1 MDTLTK
7 KVLTAVALIVA
18 TGVTAVE
25 MTRTSAYAQ
34 SGFATGNAAA
44 YAGERIN
51 VAFQVAAE
59 MPPVEPVSLPLA
71 VKGDMLP
78 IGCAGPFRAEEQAEC
93 VDAAYE
99 LASEPSTVVET
110 RHGSTSILMRLESI
124 STAAGF

>member
-34 SGFATGNAAA
+34 GGFATGTAA

-93 VDAAYE
+93 IDAAYE

>member
-34 SGFATGNAAA
+34 RRLRDRRAPPMP
-44 YAGERIN
+44 GERIN

-71 VKGDMLP
+71 EKGDMLP
-78 IGCAGPFRAEEQAEC
+78 IGCAGPFRAEAQAEC
-93 VDAAYE
+93 IDAAYE

-110 RHGSTSILMRLESI
+110 RRGSTSILMRLESI